1 MKIAVL
7 PGDGIGSEIIAQA
20 IKVLERL
27 ALPLELQEAPVGG
40 AGYDASG
47 DPLPEATLALAR
59 EADAI
64 LFGAVGGWTYDALP
78 RAKRPEQAILG
89 LRKSLGLFANL
100 RPVQVHEELVGASTL
115 KPEVVAGL
123 DLHHC
128 DNVGGI
134 RENLVG
140 TTLSDRA
147 VASAISHP
155 FAAGDASYRTR
166 PGLQV
171 PREVDTVFCGCY
183 RRSVFERIGVFNEA
197 LLRTQDREF
206 NQRLRAAGGKIVL
219 DPAIRCWYH
228 PRVSLLAHIQW
239 TWDGAFWL
247 FMARRF
253 TDTSMLRPRNY
264 VPFLFVAWH
273 AAPVALLPL
282 SPPLAALSACPL
294 LFYWF
299 LNLAFSTQVAFREGR
314 PGLLAVLPWYFAGTH
329 YAYGLASLAGA
340 MVGWTHPRQVYPTTP
355 SPPLSVPIPP
365 TRDD

>member
-1 MKIAVL
+1 MSVIIPCLNERAHIGRCLDTLLADSIPPGCLDVVVVDGGSTDGTREIVEGYSRGDSRVRMLDNPRRSKPAALNIGIAATHSDVVVRI
-7 PGDGIGSEIIAQA
+7 DAHASY
-20 IKVLERL
+20 
-27 ALPLELQEAPVGG
+27 APD
-40 AGYDASG
+40 YLS
-47 DPLPEATLALAR
+47 R
-59 EADAI
+59 
-64 LFGAVGGWTYDALP
+64 
-78 RAKRPEQAILG
+78 
-89 LRKSLGLFANL
+89 
-100 RPVQVHEELVGASTL
+100 
-115 KPEVVAGL
+115 VVAGL